1 MAARLPLLG
10 HEAALAGLVAAH
22 RQRRLS
28 HAVMLS
34 GPAGVGKTT
43 VAERLAETVLDA
55 TAWPGGAAAHPD
67 LWMEDSDAE
76 RLGIDRVRPSSR
88 ADAGPSLQELMSR
101 RTYAGGWRVAVMARA
116 DRLTEQAAD
125 ALLKTL
131 EEPPPDTLIVLC
143 AANPEA
149 LPATVLSR
157 VQQVALATV
166 DAERVARWLEA
177 AGVAPAVARL
187 AAALGAGRPGRA
199 HRLAS
204 EPGAL
209 AAEVRAL
216 HAFLAV
222 AGGGMEG
229 ALRAAAEL
237 TPGAGA
243 EGRERALLILSV
255 WSSFVRDAVCEAAA
269 VPEMCVWTDYR
280 EPLAQWAE
288 SLGPARLTDVLGM
301 LLQASTDIA
310 QYAQPRLTFER
321 LFLDIFV
328 GSAAP
333 PPVQA
338 PSLPAGVADAPADV
352 APAPRAPRPA
362 PPRSRRR

>member
-1 MAARLPLLG
+1 
-10 HEAALAGLVAAH
+10 
-22 RQRRLS
+22 
-28 HAVMLS
+28 MLS

-43 VAERLAETVLDA
+43 VAERLAEAVLDA
-55 TAWPGGAAAHPD
+55 AEWPGGAAAHPD
-67 LWMEDSDAE
+67 LWLEDSDAE

-88 ADAGPSLQELMSR
+88 SDTGPSLQELMSR
-101 RTYAGGWRVAVMARA
+101 RTYAGGWRVAVVARA

-131 EEPPPDTLIVLC
+131 EEPPPETLILLC
-143 AANPEA
+143 AASPEA

-157 VQQVALATV
+157 VQQVSLATV
-166 DAERVARWLEA
+166 DPERVARWLEA
-177 AGVAPAVARL
+177 TGVAPGVARL
-187 AAALGAGRPGRA
+187 AAALSAGRPGRA
-199 HRLAS
+199 RRLAS

-209 AAEVRAL
+209 AAEVGAL

-229 ALRAAAEL
+229 ALRAAGDL

-243 EGRERALLILSV
+243 EGRERAMLLLSV
-255 WSSFVRDAVCEAAA
+255 WASFVRDAVCEAAA

-280 EPLAQWAE
+280 QPLEQWAE
-288 SLGPARLTDVLGM
+288 SLGPGRLTDVLGI

-333 PPVQA
+333 PPVET
-338 PSLPAGVADAPADV
+338 PSLPAGLAEAPAEV
-352 APAPRAPRPA
+352 AGAARARAPPA
-362 PPRSRRR
+362 LPRRR